1 MTLKNI
7 NVAVCDDETEVLDTI
22 KNYLISYQI
31 QYDIECA
38 THTFSNGSDFLESL
52 DKIKFN
58 IVFLDIEMPE
68 MDGLE
73 IAKHIREKS
82 ADDVYIIFVTSYP
95 SYMHDSFQVQPFQ
108 YIVKPVT
115 YDIFEKTMSD
125 LFKHIQG
132 RSNIRV
138 VIDTDHEKQ
147 LVNISDIV
155 YIRTHETQKL
165 HLVYTL
171 SDSQIC
177 GRGTLSSLEASL
189 SEHGFILTNRST
201 LVNSGHI
208 LSFDDQSVR
217 LDNGDVINISRRNL
231 KSFRTFFAN
240 QIISDMKG

>member
-115 YDIFEKTMSD
+115 RMSRNNWSD
-125 LFKHIQG
+125 
-132 RSNIRV
+132 SV
-138 VIDTDHEKQ
+138 W
-147 LVNISDIV
+147 NISHRCSAS
-155 YIRTHETQKL
+155 YITTTVTFINNL
-165 HLVYTL
+165 FL
-171 SDSQIC
+171 S
-177 GRGTLSSLEASL
+177 
-189 SEHGFILTNRST
+189 
-201 LVNSGHI
+201 
-208 LSFDDQSVR
+208 
-217 LDNGDVINISRRNL
+217 
-231 KSFRTFFAN
+231 
-240 QIISDMKG
+240 